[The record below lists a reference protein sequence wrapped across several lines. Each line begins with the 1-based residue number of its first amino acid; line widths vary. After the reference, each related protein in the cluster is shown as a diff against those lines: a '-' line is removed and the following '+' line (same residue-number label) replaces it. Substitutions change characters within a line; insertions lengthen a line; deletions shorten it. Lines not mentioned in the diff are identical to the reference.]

1 MKKLLCYGVI
11 FVIMGFLL
19 GVFIFNKRQL
29 LFRPSKHVYYVLEEG
44 VYDNKNL
51 LQTSISN
58 LKYKIIDYNN
68 DKYYVYLGISKDLDV
83 ITRLSKV
90 YDKKGIQTIIKEKEF
105 ISDEFLTNVS
115 QFDLLINDTKDDEE
129 ILTIEEVVLANYEEI
144 FKKK

>member
-1 MKKLLCYGVI
+1 MKKLLCSGVI

-44 VYDNKNL
+44 VYDNKKL

-58 LKYKIIDYNN
+58 LKYKIIDYNK

-90 YDKKGIQTIIKEKEF
+90 YDKKGVQTIIKEKEF

-115 QFDLLINDTKDDEE
+115 QFDLLIKDTKDDEQ